1 MNRDESQGKNASLK
15 RKTLHYTIVNLT
27 KQTKQQNKTMKPI
40 GLFHTPK
47 NMEELQK
54 YLSLFNKNEATIA
67 NTCAWMA
74 WNLACK
80 IANEEKTAQT
90 TSLEIEVKGEC
101 LEKGD
106 SILLNSR
113 WEKVIETYE
122 LKTIPNKI
130 VVVTDHS
137 PWRNPSVLFKNELIK
152 TIKTQ

>member
-1 MNRDESQGKNASLK
+1 M
-15 RKTLHYTIVNLT
+15 KT
-27 KQTKQQNKTMKPI
+27 I

-47 NMEELQK
+47 DIEELQN
-54 YLSLFNKNEATIA
+54 YLSLFNKNDATIA

-80 IANEEKTAQT
+80 IANEEKTAQVAKQ
-90 TSLEIEVKGEC
+90 SVARSVARSANLEIEVKGEY
-101 LEKGD
+101 LEKND
-106 SILLNSR
+106 SILLNGR

-137 PWRNPSVLFKNELIK
+137 PWRNPWILFKNELIK

>member
-1 MNRDESQGKNASLK
+1 
-15 RKTLHYTIVNLT
+15 
-27 KQTKQQNKTMKPI
+27 MKPI

-47 NMEELQK
+47 DIEELQN
-54 YLSLFNKNEATIA
+54 YLSLFNKNDATIA

-80 IANEEKTAQT
+80 IANEEKTAQVAKQ
-90 TSLEIEVKGEC
+90 SVAHSVARSANLEIEVKGEY
-101 LEKGD
+101 LEKND
-106 SILLNSR
+106 SILLNGR

-137 PWRNPSVLFKNELIK
+137 PWRNPWILFKNELIK